1 MAELQG
7 ASGEALAQGVVPI
20 LPLPNVYL
28 FPGCVMPLH
37 IFEPR
42 YRQMIEDQ
50 LDKTGRIV
58 MGALLEGQRDG
69 EGRPA
74 IHPIAGLGEI
84 GRHERLPDGR
94 FLVWL
99 VGMARVR
106 IEEVPSNRLYR
117 TVRCENLEDFPA
129 TPEAEARLR
138 PRVKT
143 ALLSRAHELLNL
155 PDQVPL
161 GHLADLLLQRL
172 PLSAPQM
179 RVLYSEVSV
188 ERRADGALQAHEL
201 LPRDAQGGAG

>member
-1 MAELQG
+1 MTETISLNFRQPVPIFPLNGLVVLPHA
-7 ASGEALAQGVVPI
+7 AQG
-20 LPLPNVYL
+20 
-28 FPGCVMPLH
+28 LH

-58 MGALLEGQRDG
+58 MGALLEGERD
-69 EGRPA
+69 EDGRPA

-106 IEEVPSNRLYR
+106 IEEVPSTRLYR
-117 TVRCENLEDFPA
+117 TVRCETIEDFPA

-143 ALLSRAHELLNL
+143 ALMARARELLNM

-179 RVLYSEVSV
+179 RVLYSEISV

-201 LPRDAQGGAG
+201 LPRDSQGGAG